1 MVMTISTEAEASLSA
16 DIIIGNSTSDNSGCI
31 NVSHKLSN
39 TLARLQGC
47 IQGAQGD
54 RDPPMAEWL

>member
-47 IQGAQGD
+47 I
-54 RDPPMAEWL
+54 

>member
-1 MVMTISTEAEASLSA
+1 MTISTEAEASLSA

-39 TLARLQGC
+39 TGQIARVYLGRP
-47 IQGAQGD
+47 GG
-54 RDPPMAEWL
+54 P